1 MTSATRREFLQTS
14 AALAAAAAAQI
25 GEPPQAHAQN
35 SETLRVGLIGCG
47 GRGSGAA
54 AQALKA
60 DKNVKLWA
68 MADAFAD
75 RLDLSLSSLQKDE
88 AIAAKIDVPKERQF
102 IGFDAY

>member
-1 MTSATRREFLQTS
+1 MATPTRREFLQTS
-14 AALAAAAAAQI
+14 AAIAAVAATQLGESSAKAQS
-25 GEPPQAHAQN
+25 

-88 AIAAKIDVPKERQF
+88 VIAAKIDVPKERQ
-102 IGFDAY
+102 